1 MNTFAS
7 RLQYAAEQAK
17 LSQAELC
24 TVTGIPKSAMSQYFS
39 GAFKPK
45 QSRTY
50 LLANALG
57 VDAAW
62 LMGYDVPMIP
72 KKDDSIIHLFD
83 GLTKTPTAVQ
93 GDERDEPV
101 TPAMDQHHERSM
113 YGAKLLEELTPEK
126 REEALRYLEFL
137 KSQEMK

>member
-93 GDERDEPV
+93 GDERDK
-101 TPAMDQHHERSM
+101 RR
-113 YGAKLLEELTPEK
+113 ELAIQITDDLT
-126 REEALRYLEFL
+126 EAEMQQVQDYVAFL
-137 KSQEMK
+137 KSRRNQ